1 MKTILFAAVFAF
13 CSSAFADLSIFAIV
27 KGTNVIDVLQYDTSK
42 PPAAL
47 TNAPYSGATNVSVT
61 ADEAT
66 VVKAGWKYLNGEFR
80 DPKGAAISN
89 GTKARIDRA
98 KLINA
103 AIAELNAMQVSGANA
118 VANWASLSAAQ
129 KDAAQKKTIDAVVTV
144 SKILELLLL
153 EQRAL
158 LEPNGTQ
165 Q

>member
-1 MKTILFAAVFAF
+1 MRTLFIILLSAISTLAADTPV
-13 CSSAFADLSIFAIV
+13 AIV
-27 KGTNVIDVLQYDTSK
+27 RGTNVIGTAIADTNRFV
-42 PPAAL
+42 PPA
-47 TNAPYSGATNVSVT
+47 GASNVVISAAEVSVIQ
-61 ADEAT
+61 
-66 VVKAGWKYLNGEFR
+66 KGWRYVNGEFR
-80 DPKGAAISN
+80 DSKGMAISN

-98 KLINA
+98 KLIDA
-103 AIAELNAMQVSGANA
+103 AIAELNSMQASGANA

-129 KDAAQKKTIDAVVTV
+129 KDAAQKKAIDAVVTV